1 MTTKFC
7 VVGSPIS
14 HSLSPVL
21 HRAAAAYLNLDLIF
35 QAKEVTKGHL
45 ANFLEQEDLQGLS
58 VTMPLKTEAFD
69 LALERSD
76 SASTT
81 GVANTL
87 TRTESGWLC
96 SNTDIYGI
104 SQALQPV
111 ANAERIVVVGSGATA
126 TSALSALAQL
136 FPSCQIEI
144 MARSVEG
151 ASATLVY
158 AQKLGLSAVA
168 VELSAKSIATADL
181 VLSLVPKGAFVELWH
196 EIASH
201 ASRPKGWLF
210 DVGYS
215 PWPSVPAISWGSQR
229 VISGLEMLIWQA
241 TEQVEIFSRSLGV
254 ETVLDRSELYSV
266 MKAAVSGK

>member
-1 MTTKFC
+1 
-7 VVGSPIS
+7 
-14 HSLSPVL
+14 
-21 HRAAAAYLNLDLIF
+21 
-35 QAKEVTKGHL
+35 
-45 ANFLEQEDLQGLS
+45 
-58 VTMPLKTEAFD
+58 
-69 LALERSD
+69 
-76 SASTT
+76 
-81 GVANTL
+81 
-87 TRTESGWLC
+87 
-96 SNTDIYGI
+96 
-104 SQALQPV
+104 
-111 ANAERIVVVGSGATA
+111 
-126 TSALSALAQL
+126 
-136 FPSCQIEI
+136 

-168 VELSAKSIATADL
+168 VEVSAKSIATADL